1 MEVYSDSIP
10 INSRYVASIHNT
22 KDNTIT
28 VLGVDNP
35 DELSIFGVND
45 IRDYYIGVEY
55 NVSDSDG
62 IEYKIIRII

>member
-1 MEVYSDSIP
+1 M
-10 INSRYVASIHNT
+10 
-22 KDNTIT
+22 T